1 MNIFNLLYDDTVLPC
16 KSYCMQAMDAI
27 SDESD
32 DGIAPLTFTEEYL
45 TCSPVDLA
53 RPGGPKK
60 R

>member
-1 MNIFNLLYDDTVLPC
+1 
-16 KSYCMQAMDAI
+16 MQAMDAI